1 MLQLS
6 SEANRLSYLYP
17 QRAETGLSV
26 LEELL
31 LSRDRCV
38 GQRGMQDLLYPNQG
52 ILEEI
57 STIFASC
64 EGNHWRSDTSEL
76 IGKQ

>member
-1 MLQLS
+1 MPQLS
-6 SEANRLSYLYP
+6 SEINRLACLCP

-31 LSRDRCV
+31 LSWDRCA
-38 GQRGMQDLLYPNQG
+38 GQRGMQDLLCPNQG

-57 STIFASC
+57 FTIFASC
-64 EGNHWRSDTSEL
+64 EGNH
-76 IGKQ
+76 